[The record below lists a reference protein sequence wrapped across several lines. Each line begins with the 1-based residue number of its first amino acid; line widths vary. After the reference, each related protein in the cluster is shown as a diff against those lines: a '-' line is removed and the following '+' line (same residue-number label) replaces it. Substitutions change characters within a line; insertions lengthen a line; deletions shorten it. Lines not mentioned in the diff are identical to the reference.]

1 MLTTK
6 EAIEQRRSIRKFKS
20 DPVPQE
26 QINALLDSARL
37 APSACN
43 AQPWRFKVVKDE
55 TTRLKLAQAAFN
67 QTFIASA
74 PVVFVCCVDI
84 NGYLDGS
91 VSGTQDLGKIRV
103 VDEHVVEVILDR
115 IKSVS
120 KKSFEE
126 IGISIALNT
135 AIAIEHIALRALDF
149 GLGTCWVR
157 LFEEGKIK
165 NIFGWKKNIS
175 VVALLPTGYPAES
188 PPLRNRLSLN
198 DILIN

>member
-1 MLTTK
+1 MITTK
-6 EAIEQRRSIRKFKS
+6 EAIEQRRSIRKFKP

-26 QINALLDSARL
+26 QIDALLDSARL

-55 TTRLKLAQAAFN
+55 DTRLKLAQIAFN

-91 VSGTQDLGKIRV
+91 VSGTQDLGKIKAVDAHVAEV
-103 VDEHVVEVILDR
+103 VLER
-115 IKSVS
+115 ISSVS
-120 KKSFEE
+120 KMNFEE
-126 IGISIALNT
+126 IGVRIALNA

-157 LFEEGKIK
+157 LFEERKIK
-165 NIFGWKKNIS
+165 SIFGWGKNIS
-175 VVALLPTGYPAES
+175 VVALLPTGYPAEFPS
-188 PPLRNRLSLN
+188 QRNRLSID
-198 DILIN
+198 DILIS